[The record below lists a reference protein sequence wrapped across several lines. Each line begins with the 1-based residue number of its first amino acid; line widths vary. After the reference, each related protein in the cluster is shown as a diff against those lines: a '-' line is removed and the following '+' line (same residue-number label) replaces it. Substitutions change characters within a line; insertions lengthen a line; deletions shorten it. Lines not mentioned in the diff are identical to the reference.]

1 MKTYFWNEFKFYR
14 KKKGGNWVKTKERG
28 WMTLSNYR
36 LYLGYRYDP
45 IFIKEEKWQC
55 FYYLYTVLA
64 TVKKGVFLQK
74 TNIDYE

>member
-36 LYLGYRYDP
+36 LYLSYRYDP
-45 IFIKEEKWQC
+45 IFIKEEKIN
-55 FYYLYTVLA
+55 
-64 TVKKGVFLQK
+64 KNKIN
-74 TNIDYE
+74 NIKNKQ